1 MKSIKMLLWCITI
14 LFCFTNTQCD
24 EDDLIINDDLSHILV
39 CSESVIVNDAIY
51 NEDDSD
57 AFVIESAFIEDD
69 CITIVVS
76 ASGCDSNSWDFD
88 LIASTEVAES
98 NPIQRF
104 LKLKFINT
112 EACLAYFTKEF
123 SFNLTSVQID
133 NENQI
138 RLNLQNYEGEIVYSY

>member
-1 MKSIKMLLWCITI
+1 MKIFKLLFGCVII
-14 LFCFTNTQCD
+14 LLCFTNTQCD
-24 EDDLIINDDLSHILV
+24 EDDDFTNILV
-39 CSESVIVNDAIY
+39 CSEFVIVDDDIF
-51 NEDDSD
+51 NEDASD
-57 AFVIESAFIEDD
+57 AFVIESVIVEED
-69 CITIVVS
+69 CIIIMIS

-98 NPIQRF
+98 NQIQRF
-104 LKLKFINT
+104 IKLKFINP